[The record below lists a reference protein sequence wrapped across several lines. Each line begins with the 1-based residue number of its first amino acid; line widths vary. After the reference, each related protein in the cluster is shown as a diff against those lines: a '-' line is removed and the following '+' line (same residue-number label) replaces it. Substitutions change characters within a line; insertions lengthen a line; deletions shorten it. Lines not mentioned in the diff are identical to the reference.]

1 MKLLTQFTIP
11 KKSMR
16 ALDYVKK
23 MQILEKK
30 LNQSCID
37 YLL

>member
-1 MKLLTQFTIP
+1 MKLLTKFTVP
-11 KKSMR
+11 KNSIR

-37 YLL
+37 YL